1 MNFLIIITKLHI
13 FTAKFKQMIEIK
25 KFYFENKD
33 LMKIAHDIRHDVF
46 VIGQNC
52 PEDIEWEF
60 EDESTHFLVFDNKS
74 AVATARHRK
83 TKNGYKLE
91 RFAVL
96 ENKRGKGY
104 GHIVLKEILKDLTNV
119 NENVYMHAQQDVI
132 PFYEKMGFVKEG
144 KSFIEANIKHFRMT
158 LKK

>member
-1 MNFLIIITKLHI
+1 MQ
-13 FTAKFKQMIEIK
+13 TAH
-25 KFYFENKD
+25 N
-33 LMKIAHDIRHDVF
+33 IRCEVF

-60 EDESTHFLVFDNKS
+60 EEESTHFLVYDNGE

-96 ENKRGKGY
+96 EAERGKNY
-104 GHIVLKEILKDLTNV
+104 GNIVLKAILSDLADFNGLI
-119 NENVYMHAQQDVI
+119 YMHAQIQVL
-132 PFYEKMGFVKEG
+132 PFYEKEGFIKEG
-144 KSFIEANIKHFRMT
+144 SLFEEAGIMHYKMIY
-158 LKK
+158 KP

>member
-1 MNFLIIITKLHI
+1 
-13 FTAKFKQMIEIK
+13 MIEIK
-25 KFYFENKD
+25 KFLFEDKE
-33 LMKIAHDIRHDVF
+33 LMQIAHNIRHEVF

-60 EDESTHFLVFDNKS
+60 EEESTHFLIYDNKE

-96 ENKRGKGY
+96 ESERGKGY
-104 GHIVLKEILKDLTNV
+104 GNMVLKAILSDLDNFKGLI
-119 NENVYMHAQQDVI
+119 YMHAQIQVL
-132 PFYEKMGFVKEG
+132 PFYEKVGFIKEG
-144 KSFIEANIKHFRMT
+144 TLFEEAGIMHYKMIY
-158 LKK
+158 KP